1 MNKTLINMIIS
12 RYKYFEFKKY
22 HLYIFFFLFL
32 IITTDGISQQID
44 SLKLFEMKQRDK
56 QIIDSVTTQRRIDS
70 INNQTSIINE
80 KVKKSGL
87 DTIVNYQSKDSIRF
101 NIKSQSMRLRGEA
114 QVNFKKQKLA
124 AEIIELDFKSSLL
137 YAKSTKDTNNKLY
150 GFPKFNDSGEQFV
163 GQEIKYNFKTNQGTI
178 SLGETEM
185 GEGFYFGERIK
196 RISQTELFVENGF
209 YTTCNHP
216 EPHYHFGSP
225 KMKIIAQDRI
235 FLDPLIMYVED
246 IPVFILPFG
255 LFFPSKGG
263 KQSGLM
269 VPTFSF
275 SNSRGVVFQNLGFYW
290 AISDYMDAQF
300 TTDLYT
306 KGGFMLKN
314 TTRYKL
320 LNQYDG
326 NFNIEWG
333 QTRNNVDEDYA
344 TNFKF
349 GLRHNQSL
357 TPDEKITANL
367 DFRSSN
373 FNRNTQTN
381 QMDYQTQSVRSAASY
396 SKSFDNRSTLSIS
409 YDRNQNIINDTYDQS
424 LPLSYSFPSTK
435 IFNSF
440 TDAPKWIRD
449 IQFNYRFSASYSDN
463 TSLSFKSHTIKDTI
477 TNKDSLYID
486 TLTNF
491 RSKYRIE
498 HSPSISISPK
508 LGFFTVTP
516 SISFGANNYIR
527 KINKVFNP
535 IDSTISVDTINGFY
549 ADYRA
554 SFGLG
559 LSTTI
564 YGDID
569 DKRPILFLIKPSS
582 LGIKAFRHIY
592 KPNFSFSYT
601 PDQSSENLGFYGYYN
616 DEQNRSIQYSRFELD
631 GGGIASSRLSSRISY
646 SDLNS
651 LMIKVKESD
660 TSDIALEILN
670 FSLGTGYDFAKDSFQ
685 LDDIRLTMR
694 SPALKL
700 FDMNMNATFT
710 PYDEIVTYKTNSNGE
725 KEAVYQKINS
735 YIAENKSAWVRMTSF
750 NLSISTRFSSDG
762 SVLNP
767 SATSLTGTNNDSIGI
782 GERFSKRI
790 NYSEQEDDIY
800 GCLNPG
806 WTEINM
812 PWSIGLD
819 LTYAYSQYSIN
830 PSSKNETL
838 SLRMNANVQIT
849 ETWRLSASGNYDF
862 INNEIGVPQLN
873 FTKDMH
879 CWDFTFNW
887 IPTGGNAGFYLRFG
901 IKASQLQDLKIEKQ
915 DNPLLR

>member
-1 MNKTLINMIIS
+1 M
-12 RYKYFEFKKY
+12 
-22 HLYIFFFLFL
+22 IFFNYRNLPFKINKQFLFYFLVIL
-32 IITTDGISQQID
+32 IPNYMFSQNID
-44 SLKLFEMKQRDK
+44 SLKLFEYQQRDK
-56 QIIDSVTTQRRIDS
+56 RLLDSVTTQQSMDS
-70 INNQTSIINE
+70 IIYQTKVIE
-80 KVKKSGL
+80 ERVKKSGL
-87 DTIVNYQSKDSIRF
+87 DTIVNYQSNDSIHF
-101 NIKSQSMRLRGEA
+101 NIKRQFMRLRGDA
-114 QVNFKKQKLA
+114 KINFKQQKLE
-124 AEIIELDFKSSLL
+124 AEVIELDFKSSLM
-137 YAKSTKDTNNKLY
+137 YANSIKDTNNKLY

-185 GEGFYFGERIK
+185 GEGFYFGEKIK
-196 RISQTELFVENGF
+196 RISQTELFIQNGF
-209 YTTCNHP
+209 YTTCNLP

-225 KMKIIAQDRI
+225 KMKIIAKDRI

-246 IPVFILPFG
+246 IPVFVLPFG
-255 LFFPSKGG
+255 LFFPSNNG

-269 VPTFSF
+269 VPTFSM

-306 KGGFMLKN
+306 KGGYMFKN

-320 LNQYDG
+320 LNQYEG

-333 QTRNNVDEDYA
+333 KTRNNVDEDYA

-349 GLRHNQSL
+349 GLRHNQNL

-373 FNRNTQTN
+373 FNRNTQTS
-381 QMDYQTQSVRSAASY
+381 QMDFQTQSVRSAASY
-396 SKSFDNRSTLSIS
+396 SKNFDNRSTLSIS
-409 YDRNQNIINDTYDQS
+409 YDRNQNIINDTYDQT

-435 IFNSF
+435 IFNSL

-463 TSLSFKSHTIKDTI
+463 TSLSFKSNTFKDPV

-486 TLTNF
+486 TITNF

-527 KINKVFNP
+527 KIDKTFNQS
-535 IDSTISVDTINGFY
+535 DSTVSVDTLNGFY

-559 LSTTI
+559 LSTTL

-569 DKRPILFLIKPSS
+569 DKRPLLMLLKPSDI
-582 LGIKAFRHIY
+582 GVKAFRHIY
-592 KPNFSFSYT
+592 KPNLSFSYT
-601 PDQSSENLGFYGYYN
+601 PDQSSENLGFYGYYK
-616 DEQNRSIQYSRFELD
+616 DENKRVIQYSRFELD
-631 GGGIASSRLSSRISY
+631 GGGIASSRLSSRLGY

-651 LMIKVKESD
+651 LLIKVKESD
-660 TSDIALEILN
+660 TSDVTLEILN

-685 LDDIRLTMR
+685 MDDIRLNMR

-710 PYDEIVTYKTNSNGE
+710 PYDEIVVYKTNNNGD
-725 KEAVYQKINS
+725 KEAVYQRINN
-735 YIAENKSAWVRMTSF
+735 YIFENKSAWLRMTSF
-750 NLSISTRFSSDG
+750 NLSISTRFNSDG

-767 SATSLTGTNNDSIGI
+767 TSTNLTGKQNDSLGI

-790 NYSEQEDDIY
+790 NYSEQEEDIY
-800 GCLNPG
+800 GYLNPG
-806 WTEINM
+806 WNDINM
-812 PWSIGLD
+812 PWSVGMD
-819 LTYAYSQYSIN
+819 LTYSFSQFSIN
-830 PSSKNETL
+830 PNSKNESL
-838 SLRMNANVQIT
+838 SLRINANVQLT
-849 ETWRLSASGNYDF
+849 KTWRITASGNYDF
-862 INNEIGVPQLN
+862 IRNEIGVPQIN

-901 IKASQLQDLKIEKQ
+901 IKASQLQDLKFEKQ